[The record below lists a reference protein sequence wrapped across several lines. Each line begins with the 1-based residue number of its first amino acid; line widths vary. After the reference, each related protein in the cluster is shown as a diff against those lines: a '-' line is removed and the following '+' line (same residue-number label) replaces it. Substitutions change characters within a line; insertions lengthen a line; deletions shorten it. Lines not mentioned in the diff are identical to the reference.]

1 MGTDT
6 NSALIPAMPDRRI
19 LVRSSLAQWPSYLI
33 GSIGVV
39 LVAGGIVLATM
50 AQLEPIGI
58 LLGIAGIAFIIGA
71 FIFES
76 RRVKQLMWIALEDH
90 RFTVT
95 DNIGERTFNDDDIVS
110 MALKYKE
117 NFDNGV
123 MKSMTRTF
131 RIWIVSHAEQPE
143 LIEMTGKL
151 ALGSIDPLQG
161 FIDRIVSLLK
171 ERAYAERAQGHS
183 VLGEKWILEGKKLIL
198 RDPNRG
204 EIELTLNEV
213 AAADYIDTSLKLW
226 RRGEEASFAEIP
238 RDSANCHL
246 LKVLLEDELAG
257 RTQPSD
263 QDVSAG
269 QLGRII
275 FERKQSRTLAI
286 FMLVFAGIFFLTSLI
301 PVVVLLTQARPKE
314 PGGLIIMAA
323 VFLFLSIL
331 FALIARYCFRNLF
344 RCHAQGIFYRGL
356 FGESSLLFTEMQAF
370 TFSAR
375 RQHNHGVYTGTML
388 KLAFDPKPEFRHK
401 RIVYRTTVR
410 NVDGSIAALRD
421 QIARKLADDLIEAVR
436 NGQSVEWTPKL
447 TLTPDS
453 LRYIPTGIFTKKPPE
468 LLPYDQISGHTM
480 DHGTFAVYAF
490 GQTKPI
496 VSESTAARNF
506 FPGFLAFQ
514 ALLSEAQRQ
523 PHSAKLEAASK

>member
-1 MGTDT
+1 
-6 NSALIPAMPDRRI
+6 MPDQRI

-39 LVAGGIVLATM
+39 LVAGGTVLATI
-50 AQLEPIGI
+50 AQLEPVGI

-71 FIFES
+71 FMFEK
-76 RRVKQLMWIALEDH
+76 RRVKQLMWITLEDH

-95 DNIGERTFNDDDIVS
+95 DNLGERTFNDDDIVG

-123 MKSMTRTF
+123 LKSMTRTF
-131 RIWIVSHAEQPE
+131 RIWIVSLDDRPE
-143 LIEMTGKL
+143 LIEMVGKL
-151 ALGSIDPLQG
+151 PLGSIDPLQG
-161 FIDRIVSLLK
+161 FIGRIVSLLK
-171 ERAYAERAQGHS
+171 ERAYAERTCGHS
-183 VLGEKWILEGKKLIL
+183 VLGEKWILDGKKLIL

-204 EIELTLNEV
+204 EIESTLNEV
-213 AAADYIDTSLKLW
+213 AAADYIDNSLKLW
-226 RRGEEASFAEIP
+226 RQGEEASFGEIP

-246 LKVLLEDELAG
+246 LKVLLEDDLAG

-263 QDVSAG
+263 QDLPAG

-301 PVVVLLTQARPKE
+301 PVVLLLTQAQPKE
-314 PGGLIIMAA
+314 PVGLMIMAA

-331 FALIARYCFRNLF
+331 CALIARYCFRNLF
-344 RCHAQGIFYRGL
+344 RCHARGIFYRGS

-370 TFSAR
+370 TFSVR

-388 KLAFDPKPEFRHK
+388 KLAFEPKPEFRHK

-421 QIARKLADDLIEAVR
+421 QIARKLADDLTNAVR

-447 TLTPDS
+447 TLTPNG
-453 LRYIPTGIFTKKPPE
+453 LRYVPRTLFSKKAPE
-468 LLPYDQISGHTM
+468 LVPYDQISGH
-480 DHGTFAVYAF
+480 DINHGQVAVYRQ
-490 GQTKPI
+490 GQSKPFI
-496 VSESTAARNF
+496 FESTAARNF
-506 FPGFLAFQ
+506 FPGYLALT
-514 ALLSEAQRQ
+514 ALLSESQHQ
-523 PHSAKLEAASK
+523 PHPAELEPASD